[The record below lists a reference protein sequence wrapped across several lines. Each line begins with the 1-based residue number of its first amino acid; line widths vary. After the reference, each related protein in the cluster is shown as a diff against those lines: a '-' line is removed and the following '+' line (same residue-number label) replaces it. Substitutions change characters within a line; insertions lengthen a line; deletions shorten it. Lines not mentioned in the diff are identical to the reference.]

1 MQLSNL
7 FALALAATAMAGP
20 ASDAATPAVE
30 KRQDRGSYT
39 VGGLGSRKQAILNA
53 GGNTLDLAIA
63 MLEDERM
70 STGYA
75 YGMEPSPEQPLALN
89 AVNPSPDRLPLNPL
103 ETVITLTCNFKATTR

>member
-7 FALALAATAMAGP
+7 FALALAATAMAAP

-63 MLEDERM
+63 MLEDEHM

-75 YGMEPSPEQPLALN
+75 YGMEPAPLRN
-89 AVNPSPDRLPLNPL
+89 
-103 ETVITLTCNFKATTR
+103 T